1 MAWFSVAMGLDHGLP
16 AQSSK
21 PDMSD
26 VMNGWTPDGASNFKA
41 IYQVSALKA
50 AFLLF
55 LKNVYNLY
63 PEDRFHNLIE
73 QATNAGKSDREIY
86 QLIHSQLSTINPFLS
101 ELRYALPALTRQKAE
116 MTRQTLELLGG
127 TGKINGYMEIGTTGR
142 YAGKLKS
149 SVEISGDLI
158 LLNSQEPTYS
168 PVDMLERGQPTKVG
182 RFVPLK
188 DYDPVTAAEVG
199 DASLD
204 VVANYIGIHHS
215 PPAKRDAFV
224 RSIHRTLRP
233 GGRMILRDH
242 NVNSVEMNHMVALA
256 HDVFNVGLGTDWSV
270 NQKEIRNFTS
280 MKEIIGYLDRFGLKL
295 SPRKS
300 PILQTGDPTQNA
312 LMEFVKA

>member
-1 MAWFSVAMGLDHGLP
+1 MGLEHGLP
-16 AQSSK
+16 AQSGK
-21 PDMSD
+21 PDTGD
-26 VMNGWTPDGASNFKA
+26 AMNGWTPDGSSNFKA
-41 IYQVSALKA
+41 IYQVPALKA

-63 PEDRFHNLIE
+63 PEDRFHSLIE
-73 QATNAGKSDREIY
+73 QATNSGKSDKEIY
-86 QLIHSQLSTINPFLS
+86 QLIHSQLSTINPFLA

-116 MTRQTLELLGG
+116 MTRQTLDLLGG
-127 TGKINGYMEIGTTGR
+127 VGTINGYMEIGTTGR

-158 LLNSQEPTYS
+158 LLNSLEPTYS

-188 DYDPVTAAEVG
+188 DYDPVTTAEVG

-224 RSIHRTLRP
+224 RSIHRVLRP

-256 HDVFNVGLGTDWSV
+256 HDVFNVGLGTDWMV

-280 MKEIIGYLDRFGLKL
+280 MTEIIGYLDRFGLKL

-300 PILQTGDPTQNA
+300 PILQAGDPTQNA